1 MSEEHR
7 EGEDANTIE
16 ETYKEIIA
24 YLELINRKFSR
35 IRMLEERLENLE
47 ENLNIVISRMRRIE
61 DLLRDYIG
69 AYEEKSRGP
78 VMPTRPKSYI
88 EKPII
93 EKSKET
99 VEEMKEKKIATP
111 IKEEKTG
118 EEIMDKINTLT
129 ETEKQIISILAKNPD
144 IRGGT
149 ALARR
154 IGKTREHVSRLLKKL
169 ADEGILVR
177 DEKSWPYKYIVPD
190 KIKQYIIVDSD
201 VR

>member
-1 MSEEHR
+1 MSEEHQKR
-7 EGEDANTIE
+7 ESTNSIE
-16 ETYKEIIA
+16 ESYKEIIA

-47 ENLNIVISRMRRIE
+47 ENLNIIISRMRRIE
-61 DLLRDYIG
+61 DLLREYIG
-69 AYEEKSRGP
+69 AYEERSRGP
-78 VMPTRPKSYI
+78 AISIRPKSYS

-93 EKSKET
+93 EKPRET
-99 VEEMKEKKIATP
+99 VEEIKEKKIATP
-111 IKEEKTG
+111 TKEEKTG
-118 EEIMDKINTLT
+118 EEIINKINTLT

-169 ADEGILVR
+169 ADEGILLR

-190 KIKQYIIVDSD
+190 KIKQYIIVDND
-201 VR
+201 VK